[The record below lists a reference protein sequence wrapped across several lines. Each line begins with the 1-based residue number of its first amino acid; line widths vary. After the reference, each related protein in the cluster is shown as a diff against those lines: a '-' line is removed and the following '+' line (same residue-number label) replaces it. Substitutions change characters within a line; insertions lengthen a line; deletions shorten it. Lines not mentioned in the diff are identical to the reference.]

1 MLAVSTQTVYSLTMY
16 RVCLLGLLTGAI
28 AFAGPTFTRD
38 VFPILEKTCVQCHRP
53 GEMAPMPLTTYKE
66 VRPWAA
72 AIRETVLLRK
82 MPPWYADAPLGHFAN
97 DWRLSDAEVSTISRW
112 VDAHT
117 PEGDPADMPP
127 PRHFTEG
134 WLNGPPNLVLAIPKP
149 VEIPASGSDLH
160 PSFVFEH
167 DFDQDTWVSGFE
179 IRPDVRKIVHHA
191 NLNVVIPE
199 PGKTVDWET
208 LQTKGERKEDHNF
221 TIKSIHV
228 GVPGRYAFQTAKGV
242 AVLLPKGSRL
252 RIDLHYVAYGKPVTE
267 QTKVG
272 LYFAEGHIDQ
282 ERRNYNFQYKALRIP
297 PNTAD
302 YYCAGTKT
310 VPEPVTVQQVACHMH
325 VRGKSYRI
333 WAELPDSRTVELMN
347 VPHYNFLWQQQYE
360 LAEPVHL
367 PKGSIIHYEA
377 HYDNSPA
384 NALLLQY
391 DTPDREVVWAE
402 RTIDEMMGGHVLH
415 TVDSQHL
422 NLTID
427 GRTGHVV
434 SQIQRAAAR

>member
-1 MLAVSTQTVYSLTMY
+1 
-16 RVCLLGLLTGAI
+16 
-28 AFAGPTFTRD
+28 
-38 VFPILEKTCVQCHRP
+38 
-53 GEMAPMPLTTYKE
+53 
-66 VRPWAA
+66 
-72 AIRETVLLRK
+72 
-82 MPPWYADAPLGHFAN
+82 MPPWYAEAPLGHFAN
-97 DWRLSDAEVSTISRW
+97 DWRLTDAEVSTISRW
-112 VDAHT
+112 IDART

-127 PRHFTEG
+127 PRHFTDG
-134 WLNGPPNLVLAIPKP
+134 WLNGKPNLVLAIPKP
-149 VEIPASGSDLH
+149 VQIPAAGNDLH

-199 PGKTVDWET
+199 PGKTVDWKT
-208 LQTKGERKEDHNF
+208 LQTKGERKEDHDF

-252 RIDLHYVAYGKPVTE
+252 RIDLHYVAYGKPEVE

-302 YYCAGTKT
+302 YYCEGAKT

-333 WAELPDSRTVELMN
+333 WADLPDRGAVELMK

-377 HYDNSPA
+377 HYNNSPS
-384 NALLLQY
+384 NTMLLQY
-391 DTPDREVVWAE
+391 DTPEREVVWAE

-434 SQIQRAAAR
+434 SSPQVTSAAAR

>member
-1 MLAVSTQTVYSLTMY
+1 VTTTNRL
-16 RVCLLGLLTGAI
+16 RILGLLTPAMV
-28 AFAGPTFTRD
+28 FAGPNVTPTFTRD
-38 VFPILEKTCVQCHRP
+38 VFPILQKTCVQCHRP

-82 MPPWYADAPLGHFAN
+82 MPPWYAEAPPGHFAN
-97 DWRLSDAEVSTISRW
+97 DWRLTDAEVSTISRW
-112 VDAHT
+112 IDAHT
-117 PEGDPADMPP
+117 PEGDLADMPP
-127 PRHFTEG
+127 ARHFADG
-134 WLNGPPNLVLAIPKP
+134 WLNGQPNLVLAIPKP
-149 VEIPASGSDLH
+149 VQIPASGNDLH

-199 PGKTVDWET
+199 PGKTVDWNT
-208 LQTKGERKEDHNF
+208 LQEKGERKEDRNF

-252 RIDLHYVAYGKPVTE
+252 RIDLHYVAYGQPVVE

-297 PNTAD
+297 PNTPD

-325 VRGKSYRI
+325 VRGRSYRI
-333 WAELPDSRTVELMN
+333 WAELPDGREVELMN

-367 PKGSIIHYEA
+367 PKGSILHYEA
-377 HYDNSPA
+377 HYDNSRS
-384 NALLLQY
+384 NSLLMQY

-415 TVDSQHL
+415 TVDSQRL
-422 NLTID
+422 DLTID

-434 SQIQRAAAR
+434 STQIAGATQNRAR